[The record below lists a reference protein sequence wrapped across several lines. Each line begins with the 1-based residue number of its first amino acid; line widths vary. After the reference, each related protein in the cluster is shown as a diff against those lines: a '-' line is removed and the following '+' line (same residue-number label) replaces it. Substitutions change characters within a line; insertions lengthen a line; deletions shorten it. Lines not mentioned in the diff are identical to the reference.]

1 MQLAS
6 TYNRCDSS
14 AVHHSPIFFP
24 MPPAKPP
31 RPPDELD
38 AVRARVADIRQR
50 RGYVL
55 PSHAALAVADPV
67 LLEQYEGVYNTITFG
82 FQALTPFEK
91 NFVWLVVVGCAETPT
106 GAAHLSDFLAAGG
119 TRPQV
124 EAAAQLALVAIGA
137 RMLDVFGPGWQRVL
151 ADFDADAAYAA
162 AIDRI
167 VSGTGLAAELVEIA
181 LAAGQAC
188 RRDWKRVEFHIVRA
202 KQLDVGDDALAE
214 GLTVCILPAGNP
226 GFVQAC
232 ATWRRLVAEG
242 KVDASPALR
251 AAVDA
256 L

>member
-1 MQLAS
+1 M
-6 TYNRCDSS
+6 
-14 AVHHSPIFFP
+14 SPAE
-24 MPPAKPP
+24 PPQPSH
-31 RPPDELD
+31 DLD
-38 AVRARVADIRQR
+38 AIRARVADVRQR

-67 LLEQYEGVYNTITFG
+67 LLEQYESVYNAITFG
-82 FQALTPFEK
+82 FHALTPFEK

-119 TRPQV
+119 TRSQV

-137 RMLDVFGPGWQRVL
+137 RMLDVFGPGWQRVV
-151 ADFDADAAYAA
+151 ADFDADAAYAG
-162 AIDRI
+162 AIDRL
-167 VSGTGLAAELVEIA
+167 VSGTGLADDLVEIA

-202 KQLDVGDDALAE
+202 KRLGVSDDALVE